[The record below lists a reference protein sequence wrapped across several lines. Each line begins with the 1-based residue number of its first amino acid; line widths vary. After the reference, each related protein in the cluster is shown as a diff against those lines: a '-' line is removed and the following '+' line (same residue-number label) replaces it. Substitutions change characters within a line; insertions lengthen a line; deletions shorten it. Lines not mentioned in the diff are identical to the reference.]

1 MSLRYRGAEYETRK
15 NGFNYFEEVIGQ
27 YRGATLTRRVATNA
41 PSQHI
46 DGLTYRGAKVR

>member
-1 MSLRYRGAEYETRK
+1 MKLRYRGANYEPCK

-27 YRGATLTRRVATNA
+27 YRGAVVTRRTATNV
-41 PSQHI
+41 PDQHI

>member
-1 MSLRYRGAEYETRK
+1 MNLRYRGAEYQTGHTNLEFT
-15 NGFNYFEEVIGQ
+15 EEVIGQ
-27 YRGATLTRRVATNA
+27 YRGATVTRRVAKNA